1 MHALI
6 LAGGEGARL
15 RSDGI
20 RTPKAF
26 VELEGRPLLFRL
38 VDTLRSLGCE
48 TITAVVRK
56 SALAEAGPAS
66 RSAGAASARV
76 LTCETPSSLHTL
88 AVGLKAVPPGPLVGV
103 MVDSVM
109 REEDWRRLFA
119 RADHLLRDG
128 ADACVAVTPHADD
141 EAPLYVLR
149 RRDGSVAAFRSQ
161 PVFPPLVTGGVY
173 FMSSQVRDLA
183 PRVLA
188 LGIVRMRGF
197 LGWLAEHGYRI
208 ETVEVDRIIDLDRGR
223 DLVAAGAWLADSR
236 SGPSGGGRP

>member
-20 RTPKAF
+20 RTPKPF
-26 VELEGRPLLFRL
+26 VELEGRPLLLRL
-38 VDTLRSLGCE
+38 VDSLRALECE
-48 TITAVVRK
+48 TITAAVRK
-56 SALAEAGPAS
+56 SALAEAGPLF
-66 RSAGAASARV
+66 RSVGAASARV
-76 LTCETPSSLHTL
+76 LACETPSSLHTL
-88 AVGLKAVPPGPLVGV
+88 AAGLTAVPPGPLLCV

-119 RADHLLRDG
+119 RADHLLRNG
-128 ADACVAVTPHADD
+128 ADACVAVTPQADD

-149 RRDGSVAAFRSQ
+149 RRDGSVASFRSE
-161 PVFPPLVTGGVY
+161 PVLPALVTGGVY

-188 LGIVRMRGF
+188 LGIARMRGF
-197 LGWLAEHGYRI
+197 LAWLAEHGYRI
-208 ETVEVDRIIDLDRGR
+208 ETVEVERIMDVDRGH
-223 DLVAAGAWLADSR
+223 DLAAAGRWLASER
-236 SGPSGGGRP
+236 SNSFGGDHP

>member
-26 VELEGRPLLFRL
+26 VELDGQPLLLRL
-38 VDTLRSLGCE
+38 VDSLRALDCE
-48 TITAVVRK
+48 TITAAVRK

-66 RSAGAASARV
+66 GSTGAASAHF
-76 LTCETPSSLHTL
+76 LGCETPSSLHTL
-88 AVGLKAVPPGPLVGV
+88 AVGLEAVPPGPLLCV

-119 RADHLLRDG
+119 RADHLLRNG

-141 EAPLYVLR
+141 EKPLYVVR
-149 RRDGSVAAFRSQ
+149 RPDGSVAAFRSE
-161 PVFPPLVTGGVY
+161 PVLPPLVTGGVY
-173 FMSSQVRDLA
+173 FMSTQVRDLA

-197 LGWLAEHGYRI
+197 LAWLAEHGYRI
-208 ETVEVDRIIDLDRGR
+208 ESVEVERIMDVDRGR
-223 DLVAAGAWLADSR
+223 DLAAAGAWLAGGR
-236 SGPSGGGRP
+236 SDASGGLP

>member
-26 VELEGRPLLFRL
+26 VELEGRPLLLRL
-38 VDTLRSLGCE
+38 VDTLRALDCE
-48 TITAVVRK
+48 TITAAVRK
-56 SALAEAGPAS
+56 SALAEAGPAF
-66 RSAGAASARV
+66 RSAGAASAR
-76 LTCETPSSLHTL
+76 LLACETPSSLHTL
-88 AVGLKAVPPGPLVGV
+88 AAGLEAVPPGPLLCV

-119 RADHLLRDG
+119 RADHLLRNG
-128 ADACVAVTPHADD
+128 ADACVAVTPYADD
-141 EAPLYVLR
+141 EKPLYVVR
-149 RRDGSVAAFRSQ
+149 RTDGSVAAFRSE
-161 PVFPPLVTGGVY
+161 PVVPALVTGGVY
-173 FMSSQVRDLA
+173 FMSSQVRALA

-197 LGWLAEHGYRI
+197 LNWLAEHGYHI
-208 ETVEVDRIIDLDRGR
+208 ETVEVERIMDLDRGR
-223 DLVAAGAWLADSR
+223 DLAAAGAWLAAGRSDS
-236 SGPSGGGRP
+236 SGGSLS